1 MTTET
6 HKVIS
11 LSAFAER
18 AIEGEAIEQELSTG
32 ERVEV
37 RVHAPDQKT
46 LLRAQ
51 GLMVRIVQV
60 ADAARNETEIS
71 DDDATLAYE
80 LGVVVL
86 TGCVR
91 DENGETIPDA
101 AVVDLFRKLPY
112 KSEVMSRCQE
122 LCGVDM
128 ITVPPVSNSV
138 AIKAVRE
145 EAAELVADA
154 KAKSNPNRK
163 TRRAAASK
171 AKPRQNFERMRDDK
185 ERAVGREQVG
195 KSP

>member
-1 MTTET
+1 MTKTET

-18 AIEGEAIEQELSTG
+18 ALEGEGIEQELNTG

-37 RVHAPDQKT
+37 RVHAPDQKS
-46 LLRAQ
+46 LLKAQ

-60 ADAARNETEIS
+60 ADAAREETEIS

-80 LGVVVL
+80 LGLAVL
-86 TGCVR
+86 GACVR
-91 DENGETIPDA
+91 DENGEPIPEA

-112 KSEVMSRCQE
+112 KSEVMTRCQE
-122 LCGVDM
+122 ICGVDM

-138 AIKAVRE
+138 AIEAIRG

-154 KAKSNPNRK
+154 KKANRK

-171 AKPRQNFERMRDDK
+171 SKSGKAKSEGPSRRPDSYT
-185 ERAVGREQVG
+185 AV
-195 KSP
+195 

>member
-18 AIEGEAIEQELSTG
+18 ALEGEAMEQELSTG

-37 RVHAPDQKT
+37 RVHAPDQKD

-80 LGVVVL
+80 LGLVVL
-86 TGCVR
+86 GACVR
-91 DENGETIPDA
+91 DENGEALPEA

-112 KSEVMSRCQE
+112 RSEVMTRCQE
-122 LCGVDM
+122 ICGVDM
-128 ITVPPVSNSV
+128 ITVPPVSNSLAV
-138 AIKAVRE
+138 SAVRE

-154 KAKSNPNRK
+154 KAAGKPNRK
-163 TRRAAASK
+163 ARRAAASK
-171 AKPRQNFERMRDDK
+171 S
-185 ERAVGREQVG
+185 
-195 KSP
+195 KSKATPAAPA